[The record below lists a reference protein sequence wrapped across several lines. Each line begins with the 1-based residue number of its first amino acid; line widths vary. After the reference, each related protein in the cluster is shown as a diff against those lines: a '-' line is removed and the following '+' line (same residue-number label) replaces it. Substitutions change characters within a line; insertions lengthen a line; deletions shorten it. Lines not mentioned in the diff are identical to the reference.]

1 MKILELL
8 EVEKSP
14 KSVIA
19 NKHDSAKTTA
29 HIGGKPI
36 RNQIIRQLQSMLTSE
51 GDEISKFIN
60 ADEIS
65 LAGCIVQV
73 ARQSEN
79 YEPTDV
85 ISSLAQYILSR
96 YELSKALL

>member
-14 KSVIA
+14 KSSRAI
-19 NKHDSAKTTA
+19 KHGVGRTTA
-29 HIGGKPI
+29 LIERKPI
-36 RNQIIRQLQSMLTSE
+36 KNQIIRQLQAMLTAE
-51 GDEISKFIN
+51 GNEISKFIN
-60 ADEIS
+60 DDQIS

-73 ARQSEN
+73 AHQTED

-85 ISSLAQYILSR
+85 VASLAQCILSR